1 MDGLIYVIINAL
13 FLEDPSLILALIIG
27 FLTVLGSWCLMMPYA
42 YNLGFFAS
50 KAENTLFVSLGAR
63 FIFKKDLIKNFFKHN
78 LVNFHSSRLPLD
90 RAGGGFS
97 WRIMREDRIEN
108 HENL

>member
-1 MDGLIYVIINAL
+1 MPSKINCKIFDKL
-13 FLEDPSLILALIIG
+13 
-27 FLTVLGSWCLMMPYA
+27 
-42 YNLGFFAS
+42 NNNFAKFIS
-50 KAENTLFVSLGAR
+50 SNVKAENTLFVSLGAR